1 MKVYFQKIVPVWISV
16 VLLAACS
23 SIAPLEAQSP
33 AADGLL
39 PVSNTSVQE
48 PAQVHDPVVFQNST
62 SLPSTDSLQTELID
76 VYKQTSPSVVYI
88 IAATGSGS
96 GFVYDAK
103 GDIITNSHVVAGS
116 RAFEVV
122 FASGERQSA
131 SLVAAGAD
139 ADLAVI
145 QVEALPAG
153 VEPLP
158 LAASGDLAVGQ
169 FLVAIGN
176 PFGEQGS
183 MSLGIVSGLSR
194 SLPSQ

>member
-1 MKVYFQKIVPVWISV
+1 MKVYSKRLFQYGYPWCCW
-16 VLLAACS
+16 LHAANCAS
-23 SIAPLEAQSP
+23 GCQLP

-116 RAFEVV
+116 CAFE
-122 FASGERQSA
+122 SC
-131 SLVAAGAD
+131 
-139 ADLAVI
+139 
-145 QVEALPAG
+145 LPT
-153 VEPLP
+153 
-158 LAASGDLAVGQ
+158 
-169 FLVAIGN
+169 
-176 PFGEQGS
+176 
-183 MSLGIVSGLSR
+183 VSGR
-194 SLPSQ
+194 APVWWLPVRMQTWL